1 MKSLITGL
9 DRVKYHIKFIELLQ
23 LHLDSVT
30 LFLLR
35 YNEKSYVA
43 TPLVANGEKNGYVG
57 NSWSGGAKRDMEM
70 QAFSSHDETGSGS
83 G

>member
-1 MKSLITGL
+1 M
-9 DRVKYHIKFIELLQ
+9 
-23 LHLDSVT
+23 
-30 LFLLR
+30 FLLR

-70 QAFSSHDETGSGS
+70 QAFSSHDGTGSGS